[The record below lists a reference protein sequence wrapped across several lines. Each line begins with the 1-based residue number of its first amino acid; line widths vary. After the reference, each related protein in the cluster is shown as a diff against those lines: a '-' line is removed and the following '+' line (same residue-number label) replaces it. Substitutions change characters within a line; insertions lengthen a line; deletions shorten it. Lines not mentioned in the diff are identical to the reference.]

1 MQKMREGGD
10 EIGFAGRSPT
20 FMPRGKV
27 WEIGRT
33 AGLFADP
40 RTAEFGQ
47 FGGSELLAYWPA
59 N

>member
-1 MQKMREGGD
+1 
-10 EIGFAGRSPT
+10 
-20 FMPRGKV
+20 MPRGKV